1 MYMEKTLQSK
11 IIRWVSGAVAL
22 IILIIVAGC
31 GENNS
36 KKLVSPMGLSTE
48 EVASCLGFLL
58 TKKNAEGALTERH
71 RKFAEVHQ
79 DFLNRMDAV
88 IRKLVKEHG
97 SNLRHE
103 ELLSLT
109 ANYPEVERVL
119 IKGMQEGELQYK
131 QLSSTQRDIKSL
143 SCIYVNQ

>member
-1 MYMEKTLQSK
+1 MLFHISCQDIT
-11 IIRWVSGAVAL
+11 
-22 IILIIVAGC
+22 
-31 GENNS
+31 NS
-36 KKLVSPMGLSTE
+36 SSSQFFKL
-48 EVASCLGFLL
+48 F
-58 TKKNAEGALTERH
+58 
-71 RKFAEVHQ
+71 
-79 DFLNRMDAV
+79 

-143 SCIYVNQ
+143 ACIYVTQ